1 MGRPSK
7 YSEEFRR
14 DAVALVRE
22 RQRPVKQVAREL
34 GVNPETLRGW
44 VKRDRIDRGEG
55 APGELTTAEREELR
69 ALRREV
75 RVLRE
80 EREILK
86 KGCGF
91 LRTGDGSAAMKYR
104 LILAE
109 EAHHEVSLMCRVL
122 GVSRAGYYAWKNR
135 GESRRQREDAALAEK
150 IRAIHSGSRGT
161 YGSPRVHAELRQ
173 GHGVRCSRK
182 RVARLMREHDLVGVH
197 RRRRRCL
204 TKQDTQAA
212 PAPDLLGRD
221 FTAERP
227 GEKLVGDITYLPTE
241 EGWLYLAT
249 VLDLATRKVVG
260 YSMAEHLRAEL
271 VCDAIRAAAGRGA
284 LAEQAIFHSDR
295 GTQYTSAQFRTLCG
309 QLGVRQSMGRV
320 GSCFDNAVAE
330 SFFAS
335 LKTEI
340 GTRIWR
346 TRAEARAAVFEW
358 IAVHYNR
365 RRRHSSIGYL
375 TPEEAEHRYRE
386 QPLAA

>member
-1 MGRPSK
+1 
-7 YSEEFRR
+7 
-14 DAVALVRE
+14 
-22 RQRPVKQVAREL
+22 
-34 GVNPETLRGW
+34 
-44 VKRDRIDRGEG
+44 
-55 APGELTTAEREELR
+55 
-69 ALRREV
+69 
-75 RVLRE
+75 
-80 EREILK
+80 
-86 KGCGF
+86 
-91 LRTGDGSAAMKYR
+91 MKYR

-375 TPEEAEHRYRE
+375 TPRRPSTAIVSNRSRHENHVSAEAGEAQTSSGAGLTPHRPPVAPATTGVRAPTRSFASGPCVAESYCTNRGERGPLRCPGPGDVHPGSRRPGAGRYR
-386 QPLAA
+386 QRQDMGSGRSVGRRAR